1 VGCCLITAPENE
13 YIYRNIIPNK
23 DIRMAIIKSAL
34 EIALERSK
42 DVEADREALEA
53 NQFVTEGK
61 KLVSRFFAD
70 AEADEQPNLK
80 AGIEKFDKKQQQWV
94 REGVL
99 QALLAN
105 LKLPAD
111 EMSMLQSKRAA
122 KGFAAL
128 ASDTRQLSRLLNQ
141 VEQFLGDYLEERKRL
156 VGAVEQRYAPMLR
169 QKEQEM
175 SRQMGQPVKIDPMM
189 DPGFQKMLRENLAML
204 EDRYGEVL
212 GQARQELRR
221 LCQ

>member
-1 VGCCLITAPENE
+1 
-13 YIYRNIIPNK
+13 
-23 DIRMAIIKSAL
+23 MAIIKSAL

-53 NQFVTEGK
+53 SRFITEGK
-61 KLVSRFFAD
+61 KLVSKFFSD
-70 AEADEQPNLK
+70 AEAQEEPNLK
-80 AGIEKFDKKQQQWV
+80 AGIEKYDKKQQKWV
-94 REGVL
+94 KEGVL

-105 LKLPAD
+105 LKLPLD

-128 ASDTRQLSRLLNQ
+128 ASDARQLSRLLNQ

-189 DPGFQKMLRENLAML
+189 DPGFQKLLRENLAIL

-212 GQARQELRR
+212 NQARQELRR

>member
-1 VGCCLITAPENE
+1 
-13 YIYRNIIPNK
+13 
-23 DIRMAIIKSAL
+23 MAIIKSAL

-53 NQFVTEGK
+53 NQYVTEGR
-61 KLVSRFFAD
+61 KLVSRFFSD
-70 AEADEQPNLK
+70 AEGQQEVNLR
-80 AGIEKFDKKQQQWV
+80 ASLEKFDKKHQGWV
-94 REGVL
+94 KEGVL

-111 EMSMLQSKRAA
+111 EMSLLQSKRAA
-122 KGFAAL
+122 KGFSAL
-128 ASDTRQLSRLLNQ
+128 TSDARQLSKLLNQ

-156 VGAVEQRYAPMLR
+156 VGAVEQRYAPTLR

-175 SRQMGQPVKIDPMM
+175 SRQMGTPVRIDPMM
-189 DPGFQKMLRENLAML
+189 DPGFQKMLRENLAIL

-212 GQARQELRR
+212 NQARQELRR